1 MSKILDL
8 YGTTGPKTGAA
19 NLKGGDKTPI
29 NADGGKDLSKDETR
43 LTKARK
49 GAVNTSKKYSDAF
62 KK

>member
-8 YGTTGPKTGAA
+8 YGKTGPKTGTA

-29 NADGGKDLSKDETR
+29 NNDGGMNLSVDETR

>member
-19 NLKGGDKTPI
+19 NIKGGDKTPI
-29 NADGGKDLSKDETR
+29 NADGGKNLSTNETR

-49 GAVNTSKKYSDAF
+49 GIVNTIKKYSDMV